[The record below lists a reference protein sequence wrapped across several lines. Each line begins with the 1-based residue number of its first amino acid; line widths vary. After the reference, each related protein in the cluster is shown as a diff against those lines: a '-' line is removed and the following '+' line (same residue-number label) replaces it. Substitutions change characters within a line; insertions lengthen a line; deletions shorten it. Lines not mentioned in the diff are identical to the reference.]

1 MFVVLEAA
9 GPSNSLPRATPKD
22 KIPVLLRLWLLLGG
36 TDHLAH
42 ILRRAHKIPKI
53 FIAIVLEKFEMSMG
67 SMKMQSAQQRTTQQM
82 P

>member
-1 MFVVLEAA
+1 MEAA
-9 GPSNSLPRATPKD
+9 GPCNSLPRATPKD
-22 KIPVLLRLWLLLGG
+22 PVLLRIWLLLGG
-36 TDHLAH
+36 ADHLAR

-53 FIAIVLEKFEMSMG
+53 FIAIVLEKFEMSIG

>member
-1 MFVVLEAA
+1 M
-9 GPSNSLPRATPKD
+9 PKD
-22 KIPVLLRLWLLLGG
+22 KIPVLLRVWLLSGV
-36 TDHLAH
+36 DHLAR